1 MLSDSEKYIHVI
13 KSGKVAFRDGSVTEE
28 QGTMIPNL

>member
-1 MLSDSEKYIHVI
+1 MFSDSGKYIYVI

-28 QGTMIPNL
+28 QEAMIPNL